1 MAEIKKE
8 IFGVIHSYE
17 TLGAADGPGLR
28 FVLFTQGCNL
38 RCKYC
43 HNPDSWQKC
52 PVEKA
57 ADKGFRVVSASE
69 IAREA
74 LKYKNY
80 YGRRGGITVSGGEP
94 LLQAEFVI
102 ELFKIMK
109 ENGVNTAID
118 TSGLEYSEGDEKFDE
133 LLRFTDLV
141 LLDVKHIDSDKCKA
155 LTGRGNENFFK
166 FARRLESEK
175 IPVWIRQVLVPDYTD
190 DEKDLIKTRE
200 FIQTLSNVE
209 KVEILPYH
217 TLGKSK
223 YEKLGIPYSLEGVK
237 SPTAEEVARAKKL
250 LGII

>member
-94 LLQAEFVI
+94 LLQAEFVT

-118 TSGLEYSEGDEKFDE
+118 TSGLEYSEDDEKFDE

-175 IPVWIRQVLVPDYTD
+175 ISVWIRQVLVPDYTD

>member
-94 LLQAEFVI
+94 LLQAEFVT

-118 TSGLEYSEGDEKFDE
+118 TSGLEYSEDDEKFDE

-166 FARRLESEK
+166 FTRRLESEK

>member
-94 LLQAEFVI
+94 LLQAEFVT

-118 TSGLEYSEGDEKFDE
+118 TSGLEYSEDDEKFDE

-166 FARRLESEK
+166 FARRLKSEK

>member
-57 ADKGFRVVSASE
+57 TDKGFRVVSASE

-94 LLQAEFVI
+94 LLQTEFVT

-118 TSGLEYSEGDEKFDE
+118 TSGLEYSEDDEKFDE

-175 IPVWIRQVLVPDYTD
+175 IPAWIRQVLVPDYTD

>member
-94 LLQAEFVI
+94 LLQAEFVT

-118 TSGLEYSEGDEKFDE
+118 TSGLEYSEDDEKFDE

-166 FARRLESEK
+166 FASRLESEK

>member
-94 LLQAEFVI
+94 LLQAEFVT

-118 TSGLEYSEGDEKFDE
+118 TSGLEYSEDDEKFDE
-133 LLRFTDLV
+133 LLRLTDLV

-166 FARRLESEK
+166 FARRLKSEK

>member
-94 LLQAEFVI
+94 LLQAEFVT

-118 TSGLEYSEGDEKFDE
+118 TSGLEYSEDDEKFDE

-175 IPVWIRQVLVPDYTD
+175 IHVWIRQVLVPDYTD

>member
-1 MAEIKKE
+1 M
-8 IFGVIHSYE
+8 V

-118 TSGLEYSEGDEKFDE
+118 TSGLEYSEDDEKFDE

-155 LTGRGNENFFK
+155 LTGRGNENF
-166 FARRLESEK
+166 
-175 IPVWIRQVLVPDYTD
+175 
-190 DEKDLIKTRE
+190 
-200 FIQTLSNVE
+200 
-209 KVEILPYH
+209 H
-217 TLGKSK
+217 C
-223 YEKLGIPYSLEGVK
+223 
-237 SPTAEEVARAKKL
+237 
-250 LGII
+250 